1 MREPR
6 RWAARIQ
13 PSVTTVTAN
22 METNFMANEVGR
34 DDRMVVGYFA
44 DGAHA
49 SRAINELIDEGFSAS
64 EIGAAFRTRQTGM
77 GLGTMAGE
85 EVATDTAQGAMTG
98 REQENPA
105 VSGSIGGPGSH
116 DEAVTPAG
124 LAPGSGNAFPA
135 ASRPGPIPG
144 GELPRTLPHDLP
156 STLASD
162 LPSTLRADEEPESQ
176 SMATTTEVE
185 GRRSTRD
192 ESWWE
197 HVKHAFGGG
206 AKSESGP
213 RLANSSSQKFGT
225 GEGHLDL
232 YPQMNYSEPSFES
245 SFVGMGLGP
254 LEARTLSTQLS
265 QGGAVVTVNATQRAS
280 LAEAILE
287 RNHGRVRLEPASDMS
302 AADLESRVEV
312 YGSMRD
318 FYGHE
323 TDLRRAS

>member
-1 MREPR
+1 
-6 RWAARIQ
+6 
-13 PSVTTVTAN
+13 
-22 METNFMANEVGR
+22 MANEVGR

-44 DGAHA
+44 DGANA
-49 SRAINELIDEGFSAS
+49 SRAIHELIDEGFNAS
-64 EIGAAFRTRQTGM
+64 EIGAAFRTRRPDAAA
-77 GLGTMAGE
+77 GTNSVAGE
-85 EVATDTAQGAMTG
+85 VADTAQGAMTG
-98 REQENPA
+98 RTEQNPA
-105 VSGSIGGPGSH
+105 VSGSIGGAASH

-162 LPSTLRADEEPESQ
+162 LPSTLRENEERVPVSQ
-176 SMATTTEVE
+176 PMATTED
-185 GRRSTRD
+185 RRSGRD

-206 AKSESGP
+206 AKSEAGP
-213 RLANSSSQKFGT
+213 RLAGSGSQKFGT

-232 YPQMNYSEPSFES
+232 YPQLDYSEPSFES

-254 LEARTLSTQLS
+254 VEARTLSAQLS
-265 QGGAVVTVNATQRAS
+265 QGGAVITVNATQRAS

-287 RNHGRVRLEPASDMS
+287 RNHGRVRLEAAANAGRD
-302 AADLESRVEV
+302 ADLESRVEV

-318 FYGHE
+318 YYGHE

>member
-1 MREPR
+1 
-6 RWAARIQ
+6 
-13 PSVTTVTAN
+13 
-22 METNFMANEVGR
+22 MANEGGT
-34 DDRMVVGYFA
+34 DDRMVVAYFA

-49 SRAINELIDEGFSAS
+49 SRAINELIDEGFNAS
-64 EIGAAFRTRQTGM
+64 EIGAAFRTRRTGS
-77 GLGTMAGE
+77 GAGTVAGERDLEDPALGTM
-85 EVATDTAQGAMTG
+85 TG
-98 REQENPA
+98 RTEENPA
-105 VSGSIGGPGSH
+105 VSGSVGGVASH
-116 DEAVTPAG
+116 DEAVAPAG

-135 ASRPGPIPG
+135 PSRPGPIPG

-162 LPSTLRADEEPESQ
+162 LPSTLRDNEERVAAMPPV
-176 SMATTTEVE
+176 TTTAVSEE
-185 GRRSTRD
+185 RPAARE

-206 AKSESGP
+206 PRTESSSGP
-213 RLANSSSQKFGT
+213 RLANAASQKFGT

-232 YPQMNYSEPSFES
+232 YPQYDYSEPSFES

-254 LEARTLSTQLS
+254 VEARTLSGELS
-265 QGGAVVTVNATQRAS
+265 GGGAVVTVNATQRAS

-287 RNHGRVRLEPASDMS
+287 RNHGRVRLEMGADAPRDM
-302 AADLESRVEV
+302 DWNSRVEV

-323 TDLRRAS
+323 SDLRRAS